1 MRRWRVSANAD
12 ALAGWVSRL
21 VQIPSVN
28 PLHAGPNSGVVGEQA
43 LAFALV
49 EWFEQLGAS
58 EVILDDVYDERPNIY
73 AFFPGRTD
81 RVVAIDVHLDTVTVE
96 NMVDP
101 PFDGRI
107 EDGHV
112 WGRGSLDTKASLGVI
127 CALLESWKADGL
139 TAEPTILVVG
149 TVGEEAGGL
158 LGARR
163 FREWAESRELII
175 DQMIVCEP
183 TMCAPVHGHKGAI
196 GIRVDVV
203 GRSAHSALPHLGAN
217 AIHAAARIIVALED
231 HHDALVAGP
240 ASTEV
245 GTGTLLTTTI
255 RGGLAGNVV
264 PDKCTITVGRRIAPG
279 EDPATEFERLSRIV
293 TDASPL
299 PVVITS
305 LLAEP
310 GRPPGSPAFYQLP
323 DSDLVRTLA
332 AATGE
337 APTCAPFGTNALR
350 YDSFANE
357 KVVFGPGSIDDAHKP
372 TECVRIADL
381 ERIAAAYEAWLKPA

>member
-1 MRRWRVSANAD
+1 MTADAD

-28 PLHAGPNSGVVGEQA
+28 PLHAGPNSGVAGEQA

-49 EWFEQLGAS
+49 EWFEALGAS
-58 EVILDDVYDERPNIY
+58 EVILDEVEEDRPNIY

-81 RVVAIDVHLDTVTVE
+81 RVVALDVHLDTVTVE

-112 WGRGSLDTKASLGVI
+112 WGRGSLDTKASLGVM
-127 CALLESWKADGL
+127 CALLESWKADAL
-139 TAEPTILVVG
+139 TFEPTLLVVG

-183 TMCAPVHGHKGAI
+183 TKCAPVHGHKGAI
-196 GIRVDVV
+196 GIRVDVI
-203 GRSAHSALPHLGAN
+203 GKSAHSAVPERGAN
-217 AIHAAARIIVALED
+217 AIHAAARIVVALED

-245 GTGTLLTTTI
+245 GTGTLLATTI

-279 EDPATEFERLSRIV
+279 EDPTAEFERLSQII

-299 PVVITS
+299 PVTITS
-305 LLAEP
+305 LLAAEP

-372 TECVRIADL
+372 TECVSIADL
-381 ERIAAAYEAWLKPA
+381 ERIAVAYEAWLKPA

>member
-1 MRRWRVSANAD
+1 MPANSD

-49 EWFEQLGAS
+49 EWFEGLGAS
-58 EVILDDVYDERPNIY
+58 EVILDEVYEERPNIY
-73 AFFPGRTD
+73 AFFTGRTD
-81 RVVAIDVHLDTVTVE
+81 RVGAIDVHLDTVTVE

-127 CALLESWKADGL
+127 CALLESWKAGGL

-175 DQMIVCEP
+175 DQMVVCEP
-183 TMCAPVHGHKGAI
+183 TKCAPVHGHKGAI
-196 GIRVDVV
+196 GLRIDVI
-203 GRSAHSALPHLGAN
+203 GKSAHSALPELGAN

-245 GTGTLLTTTI
+245 GTGSVLTTSI

-279 EDPATEFERLSRIV
+279 EDPATEYDRLSRIIA
-293 TDASPL
+293 DASPL

-305 LLAEP
+305 LLVAEP
-310 GRPPGSPAFYQLP
+310 GRPPGSPAFYQVP
-323 DSDLVRTLA
+323 DTDLVRTLA
-332 AATGE
+332 SATGE
-337 APTCAPFGTNALR
+337 APSCAPFGTNALR

-357 KVVFGPGSIDDAHKP
+357 KVVFGPGSIDDAHMP
-372 TECVRIADL
+372 TECVRISDL
-381 ERIAAAYEAWLKPA
+381 ERIAAAYEAWLRPG

>member
-1 MRRWRVSANAD
+1 MSATAED
-12 ALAGWVSRL
+12 LAGWVSRL

-49 EWFEQLGAS
+49 SWFEELGAS
-58 EVILDDVYDERPNIY
+58 EVILDEVQDDRSNIY

-81 RVVAIDVHLDTVTVE
+81 RVCGIDVHLDTVTVE

-127 CALLESWKADGL
+127 CALLESWKIRGL

-149 TVGEEAGGL
+149 TIGEEAGGL

-163 FREWAESRELII
+163 FREWAESRDLII
-175 DQMIVCEP
+175 DQLIVCEP
-183 TMCAPVHGHKGAI
+183 TKCAPVHGHKGAI
-196 GIRVDVV
+196 GLRVEVI
-203 GRSAHSALPHLGAN
+203 GKSAHSALPELGAN
-217 AIHAAARIIVALED
+217 AVHAAARIIVALED

-245 GTGTLLTTTI
+245 GTGSVLTTSVH
-255 RGGLAGNVV
+255 GGLAGNVV

-279 EDPATEFERLSRIV
+279 EDPASEYERLSKLI

-299 PVVITS
+299 PVVITP
-305 LLAEP
+305 LLAPEP
-310 GRPPGSPAFYQLP
+310 GRPPGAPAFYQTP

-332 AATGE
+332 SATGE

-350 YDSFANE
+350 YDAFANE

-372 TECVRIADL
+372 TECVRISDL
-381 ERIAAAYEAWLKPA
+381 ERIAAAYETWLRPG

>member
-1 MRRWRVSANAD
+1 MPVTAD

-49 EWFEQLGAS
+49 DWFEELGAS
-58 EVILDDVYDERPNIY
+58 EVILDDVYEERPNIY
-73 AFFPGRTD
+73 AFFPGRSD
-81 RVVAIDVHLDTVTVE
+81 RLVGIDVHLDTVTVE

-107 EDGHV
+107 QDGHV

-127 CALLESWKADGL
+127 CALLESWKAVGL
-139 TAEPTILVVG
+139 RAEPTILVVG

-163 FREWAESRELII
+163 FREWAGSRELII
-175 DQMIVCEP
+175 DQLIVCEP
-183 TMCAPVHGHKGAI
+183 TKCAPVHGHKGAI
-196 GIRVDVV
+196 GIRVDVI
-203 GRSAHSALPHLGAN
+203 GRSAHSALPELGAN

-245 GTGTLLTTTI
+245 GTGSLLTTTI
-255 RGGLAGNVV
+255 RGGIAGNVV
-264 PDKCTITVGRRIAPG
+264 PDRCTITVGRRIAPG

-299 PVVITS
+299 PVEITA

-381 ERIAAAYEAWLKPA
+381 ERIAAAYEAWLRPA

>member
-1 MRRWRVSANAD
+1 MPVTAD

-49 EWFEQLGAS
+49 DWFEELGAS

-73 AFFPGRTD
+73 AFFPGRRD
-81 RVVAIDVHLDTVTVE
+81 RLVGIDVHLDTVTVE

-107 EDGHV
+107 QDGHV

-127 CALLESWKADGL
+127 CALLESWKAVGL
-139 TAEPTILVVG
+139 RAEPTILVVG

-175 DQMIVCEP
+175 DQLIVCEP
-183 TMCAPVHGHKGAI
+183 TKCAPVHGHKGAI
-196 GIRVDVV
+196 GIRVDVI
-203 GRSAHSALPHLGAN
+203 GKSAHSALPELGAN

-245 GTGTLLTTTI
+245 GTGSLLTTTI
-255 RGGLAGNVV
+255 RGGIAGNVV
-264 PDKCTITVGRRIAPG
+264 PDRCTITVGRRIAPG

-299 PVVITS
+299 PVEITA

-381 ERIAAAYEAWLKPA
+381 ERIAAAYEAWLKPARTS

>member
-1 MRRWRVSANAD
+1 MPVTTD

-49 EWFEQLGAS
+49 DWFEELGAS
-58 EVILDDVYDERPNIY
+58 EVILDEVYEERPNIY
-73 AFFPGRTD
+73 AFFPGRSD

-96 NMVDP
+96 NMVEP

-127 CALLESWKADGL
+127 CALLESWKADDL
-139 TAEPTILVVG
+139 TAGPTILVVG

-158 LGARR
+158 MGARR
-163 FREWAESRELII
+163 FREWAQSRELII
-175 DQMIVCEP
+175 DQLIVCEP

-196 GIRVDVV
+196 GIRVDVI
-203 GRSAHSALPHLGAN
+203 GKSAHSALPHLGAN

-231 HHDALVAGP
+231 HHDTLVAGP

-264 PDKCTITVGRRIAPG
+264 PDRCTITVGRRIAPG
-279 EDPATEFERLSRIV
+279 EDPAAEFERLSVII

-299 PVVITS
+299 PVEITA

-323 DSDLVRTLA
+323 DSDLVRALA

-381 ERIAAAYEAWLKPA
+381 ERVAAAYEAWLKPA

>member
-1 MRRWRVSANAD
+1 MPVTAD

-21 VQIPSVN
+21 VQLPSVN

-49 EWFEQLGAS
+49 EWFEELGAS
-58 EVILDDVYDERPNIY
+58 EVILDEVYDERPNIY
-73 AFFPGRTD
+73 AFFAGRTD
-81 RVVAIDVHLDTVTVE
+81 RLVAIDVHLDTVTVE

-112 WGRGSLDTKASLGVI
+112 WGRGSLDTKASVGVI
-127 CALLESWKADGL
+127 CALLESWKSEGL
-139 TAEPTILVVG
+139 AAEPTILVVG

-158 LGARR
+158 MGARR
-163 FREWAESRELII
+163 FREWAESRQLII
-175 DQMIVCEP
+175 DQMVVCEP

-196 GIRVDVV
+196 GMRVDVI
-203 GRSAHSALPHLGAN
+203 GKSAHSALPHLGAN

-231 HHDALVAGP
+231 HHDALIAGP

-264 PDKCTITVGRRIAPG
+264 PDRCTITVGRRIAPG

-299 PVVITS
+299 PVEITA

-323 DSDLVRTLA
+323 DSSLVRTLA
-332 AATGE
+332 EATGE

-357 KVVFGPGSIDDAHKP
+357 KVVFGPGSIDEAHKP

-381 ERIAAAYEAWLKPA
+381 ERIATAYEAWLGPA

>member
-1 MRRWRVSANAD
+1 MTANAD

-49 EWFEQLGAS
+49 GLFEELGAS
-58 EVILDDVYDERPNIY
+58 EVILDEVYAERPNVY

-127 CALLESWKADGL
+127 CALLESWKAAGL

-175 DQMIVCEP
+175 DQMVVCEP
-183 TMCAPVHGHKGAI
+183 TKCAPVHGHKGAI
-196 GIRVDVV
+196 GIRVEVI
-203 GRSAHSALPHLGAN
+203 GKSAHSALPELGAN
-217 AIHAAARIIVALED
+217 AIHAGARIIVALED

-245 GTGTLLTTTI
+245 GTGTLLTTSVH
-255 RGGLAGNVV
+255 GGIAGNVV

-279 EDPATEFERLSRIV
+279 EDPATEYERLSRII

-332 AATGE
+332 ASTGE

-350 YDSFANE
+350 YHAFANE

-372 TECVRIADL
+372 TECVRITDL
-381 ERIAAAYEAWLKPA
+381 ERIGAAYEAWLRPA